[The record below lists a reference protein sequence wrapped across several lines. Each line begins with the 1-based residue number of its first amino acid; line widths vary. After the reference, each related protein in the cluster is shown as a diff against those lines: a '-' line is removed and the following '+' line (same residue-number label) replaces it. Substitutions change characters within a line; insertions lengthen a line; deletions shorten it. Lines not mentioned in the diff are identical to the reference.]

1 MIRHLFCLIYILVH
15 PKCRWG
21 AGAFQCWERIKC
33 FRSRCH
39 QYEGGANV
47 CSSCQRK
54 SQPRLKCRHNPGFN
68 PIPKLS
74 VALTEVHR
82 VQSTGKTFPAL
93 SLWSEAAPA
102 GVSTLL
108 AVQSNLDT
116 GAIAGGCT
124 GYSAEP
130 LSKQRIGARHCT
142 AAPEPIIQA
151 STSQPQLRV
160 IVLVCL
166 QRGCSVVGSSLKTT
180 NCLFNL
186 IRNLRT
192 VDDTSEQACLW
203 LYSRLSSSSSSSTVM
218 TKV

>member
-82 VQSTGKTFPAL
+82 VQSTGKTFPAFP
-93 SLWSEAAPA
+93 LWSEAAPA
-102 GVSTLL
+102 GVSTLQYYL
-108 AVQSNLDT
+108 IWTL
-116 GAIAGGCT
+116 
-124 GYSAEP
+124 EP
-130 LSKQRIGARHCT
+130 LQGVVLGTLQSLSQSREL
-142 AAPEPIIQA
+142 EPSIA
-151 STSQPQLRV
+151 LQLRSQWYYHQLHNLNWGWWCLSV
-160 IVLVCL
+160 CRGVVL
-166 QRGCSVVGSSLKTT
+166 
-180 NCLFNL
+180 
-186 IRNLRT
+186 
-192 VDDTSEQACLW
+192 
-203 LYSRLSSSSSSSTVM
+203 
-218 TKV
+218 